1 MSAGRVGVLVQPSR
15 PSGSAVLDDVHPR
28 YQHADELL
36 VRERHFAAVARA
48 NMGHRDS
55 HGARQLRGVLA
66 TVANGVAAA
75 CPGHHSVDHNARLL
89 VSQKWHSRGPVPS
102 SASTASPCDRSS
114 RGGTQARRGFQSAAS
129 KCRDIPMTGIAGPP
143 DWIASRSQSQG
154 RALRFVNGSPNRSQ

>member
-75 CPGHHSVDHNARLL
+75 ACPGHHSVDHKCASIGQPEVAFARAGAL
-89 VSQKWHSRGPVPS
+89 VRFDSKSVRPIVSWRNSG
-102 SASTASPCDRSS
+102 SS
-114 RGGTQARRGFQSAAS
+114 RLPIRRLKVSRHTDDRNRWSAGLD
-129 KCRDIPMTGIAGPP
+129 R
-143 DWIASRSQSQG
+143 
-154 RALRFVNGSPNRSQ
+154 